1 MPYWFYQI
9 AHLFSV
15 ILLAGVTFAAL
26 AAPRPENRRLALM
39 GSGIAAAVALVSGFG
54 MLGIGGFGFPGWVFV
69 KIAAWIV
76 LAALTGLAFRRPGA
90 RAGPGDRRRP
100 GRAPLGR
107 RGRPEAV
114 LMARTEGQAT

>member
-54 MLGIGGFGFPGWVFV
+54 MLGLGGFGFPGWVFV

-76 LAALTGLAFRRPGA
+76 LAALTGLAFRRPGQGQA
-90 RAGPGDRRRP
+90 LATI
-100 GRAPLGR
+100 
-107 RGRPEAV
+107 AV
-114 LMARTEGQAT
+114 LAVFLSVVVVVLKPF